1 MNIFNKLLQ
10 DAKTLF
16 AGMTPQARLL
26 SVLLTGA
33 ILVSAAFL
41 MNGESVS
48 QAKTEYLFDGRT
60 FNDQEIARFSV
71 AFSNAGL
78 KSWDTVNDRIK
89 IPEASRAEYY
99 KAISDAN
106 AMPDTMFGPLDAAM
120 KSNSL
125 LEPNKVTEAKHL
137 TAKLKSISAAL
148 ESMPGIQQA
157 FVSYDEKREGFSS
170 TRQKTC
176 SIAVMPKGGIPL
188 SLAQKRSIMNW
199 VQKSMAGLK
208 ASDIA
213 LLDLS
218 TSQTTMGEDD
228 PNTLEQERFYAVKKQ
243 QEDDLR
249 RRSLDLLKD
258 YGDVRLDVNVELD
271 PTLMEETSKMSFD
284 PKPTTI
290 QTSTSKKDEDS
301 QKVSTQG
308 RPGAEPNAISNR
320 SASLTTPDQT
330 SKSKESSENVKLVA
344 GNTVTNTKKAGLQ
357 VKSATIAVSIPTSYY
372 RKAFI
377 VAQKARDPNFD
388 ETKVAPTEKDIEGL
402 RQKVETSVKKLLGTL
417 TQSTVPGE
425 DNLPRVTV
433 DEYIDFPVEEITGPS
448 FAFLA
453 LNWLQDSWQTLM
465 LGAIALA
472 AIFSLKGFVAAGNK
486 ANNED
491 FERGFNLPIDEAAD
505 IDLTGLAGEELA
517 IAQEANQDGEDAAAN
532 SPPRFKTTGGDIKND
547 LTAMVRENPDAAA
560 TLLRNWISGASA

>member
-1 MNIFNKLLQ
+1 
-10 DAKTLF
+10 
-16 AGMTPQARLL
+16 
-26 SVLLTGA
+26 
-33 ILVSAAFL
+33 
-41 MNGESVS
+41 
-48 QAKTEYLFDGRT
+48 
-60 FNDQEIARFSV
+60 
-71 AFSNAGL
+71 
-78 KSWDTVNDRIK
+78 
-89 IPEASRAEYY
+89 
-99 KAISDAN
+99 
-106 AMPDTMFGPLDAAM
+106 M

-249 RRSLDLLKD
+249 RRSLELLKD

-308 RPGAEPNAISNR
+308 RPGAEQKPSR
-320 SASLTTPDQT
+320 T
-330 SKSKESSENVKLVA
+330 VA
-344 GNTVTNTKKAGLQ
+344 HHLQ
-357 VKSATIAVSIPTSYY
+357 
-372 RKAFI
+372 
-377 VAQKARDPNFD
+377 
-388 ETKVAPTEKDIEGL
+388 L
-402 RQKVETSVKKLLGTL
+402 RIKPLSRKKLQRT
-417 TQSTVPGE
+417 
-425 DNLPRVTV
+425 
-433 DEYIDFPVEEITGPS
+433 
-448 FAFLA
+448 
-453 LNWLQDSWQTLM
+453 
-465 LGAIALA
+465 
-472 AIFSLKGFVAAGNK
+472 
-486 ANNED
+486 
-491 FERGFNLPIDEAAD
+491 
-505 IDLTGLAGEELA
+505 
-517 IAQEANQDGEDAAAN
+517 
-532 SPPRFKTTGGDIKND
+532 
-547 LTAMVRENPDAAA
+547 
-560 TLLRNWISGASA
+560 

>member
-1 MNIFNKLLQ
+1 MNFINKLLQ

-16 AGMTPQARLL
+16 VGMTPQARLL
-26 SVLLTGA
+26 SVLLAAA
-33 ILVSAAFL
+33 ILVSAGFL
-41 MNGESVS
+41 MNGGSGS
-48 QAKTEYLFDGRT
+48 TAKSEYLFDGRT
-60 FNDQEIARFSV
+60 FNEQEMARFSV
-71 AFSNAGL
+71 AFSAAGL
-78 KSWDTVNDRIK
+78 KDWDSVGDRIK

-106 AMPDTMFGPLDAAM
+106 VMPDTMFGPMDDAM

-137 TAKLKSISAAL
+137 NAKLKSISAAI

-170 TRQKTC
+170 TRQKTA

-188 SLAQKRSIMNW
+188 TLEQKRSIMNW

-228 PNTLEQERFYAVKKQ
+228 PNTLEQERFYAVKKR

-249 RRSLDLLKD
+249 RRSLELLKD

-290 QTSTSKKDEDS
+290 QSSTSKKDEDS

-308 RPGAEPNAISNR
+308 RPGTEPNAISNR
-320 SASLTTPDQT
+320 SASLTTPDQS
-330 SKSKESSENVKLVA
+330 SKSKETLENVKLVA
-344 GNTVTNTKKAGLQ
+344 GNTVTNIKKAGLQ
-357 VKSATIAVSIPTSYY
+357 VKYATIAVSIPASYY
-372 RKAFI
+372 RKAYI
-377 VAQKARDPNFD
+377 VAQKARDPGFD
-388 ETKVAPTEKDIEGL
+388 ETKAAPTEKDIEGL
-402 RQKVETSVKKLLGTL
+402 RQKVETSVKKLLGALIQT
-417 TQSTVPGE
+417 SVPGE

-433 DEYIDFPVEEITGPS
+433 DKYIDFPVDEITGPT
-448 FAFLA
+448 FAYLA

-505 IDLTGLAGEELA
+505 IDLSGLAGDELGL
-517 IAQEANQDGEDAAAN
+517 ANDGDLDEQGGAN

>member
-1 MNIFNKLLQ
+1 MNIVNKLLQ

-26 SVLLTGA
+26 SVLLAGA
-33 ILVSAAFL
+33 IVVSAAFL
-41 MNGESVS
+41 MNGASAS
-48 QAKTEYLFDGRT
+48 TAKTEYLFDGRS
-60 FNDQEIARFSV
+60 FNEQEIARFSV
-71 AFSNAGL
+71 AFSTAGL
-78 KSWDTVNDRIK
+78 KGWDPVGDRIK
-89 IPEASRAEYY
+89 IPEANRSEYY

-106 AMPDTMFGPLDAAM
+106 VMPDTMFGPMDEAM

-137 TAKLKSISAAL
+137 NARLKSIAAAI
-148 ESMPGIQQA
+148 EAMPRIQQA
-157 FVSYDEKREGFSS
+157 FVTFDERREGFSS
-170 TRQKTC
+170 TRPKTA
-176 SIAVMPKGGIPL
+176 SIAVMAKGGIPL
-188 SLAQKRSIMNW
+188 SLEQKRSIMNY
-199 VQKSMAGLK
+199 VQKSLAGLK

-218 TSQTTMGEDD
+218 TSQTILGEDD
-228 PNTLEQERFYAVKKQ
+228 PATLEQERFYSVKKQ

-249 RRSLDLLKD
+249 RRSLELLKD

-271 PTLMEETSKMSFD
+271 PTLTEETSKMSFD

-308 RPGAEPNAISNR
+308 RPGTEPNAMPNR
-320 SASLTTPDQT
+320 SASLTTPDQS
-330 SKSKESSENVKLVA
+330 SKSKETSENVKLVA
-344 GNTVTNTKKAGLQ
+344 GNTVTNIKKAGLQ
-357 VKSATIAVSIPTSYY
+357 IKYATIAVSIPASYY
-372 RKAFI
+372 RRAYI
-377 VAQKARDPNFD
+377 VAQKARDPSFD
-388 ETKVAPTEKDIEGL
+388 ETKAPSEKDIEGMKL
-402 RQKVETSVKKLLGTL
+402 KVESSVKKLLGALIQT
-417 TQSTVPGE
+417 TVPGE
-425 DNLPRVTV
+425 DNFPRVTV
-433 DEYIDFPVEEITGPS
+433 DEYIDFPVPEIEGPS
-448 FAFLA
+448 MAFLA

-472 AIFSLKGFVAAGNK
+472 AIFSLKGFVTAGNR

-505 IDLTGLAGEELA
+505 IDLSGLAGDELA
-517 IAQEANQDGEDAAAN
+517 AANELNQDGGATDPN

-560 TLLRNWISGASA
+560 TLLRNWISGTSA